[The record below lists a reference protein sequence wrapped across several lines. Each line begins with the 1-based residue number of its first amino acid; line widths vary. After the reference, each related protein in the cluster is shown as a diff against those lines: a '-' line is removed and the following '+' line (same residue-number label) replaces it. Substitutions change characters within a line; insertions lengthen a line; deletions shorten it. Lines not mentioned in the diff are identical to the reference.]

1 MIWHP
6 RSLVRAT
13 ILVLFL
19 LLHSVSFSTA
29 QEAKPTDDSALRE
42 QTVYIPYTKLRD
54 VFEKEGRGVFLPYDK
69 FRELWKAAH
78 ENRPQPAD
86 DKPPVGALVTE
97 ATHEA
102 VISRDVVK
110 VTAKV
115 KYELLGKGWQKVPLR
130 LHDSAIL
137 SAKIGNESARV
148 VQDPQLGYVLLLENK
163 TDKAVTGEAVLEYAK
178 SFEKTPGRNRVS
190 FRAPLAP
197 VSRWQVEIAEPGV
210 KIDIKPLIAASDV
223 PADNNQAGRSR
234 LQAFVGAADEVA
246 IEWTPR
252 AEGAQGLTALAHV
265 QLDEQVFVEE
275 TVTRVRLRL
284 AYTVLRGELMKLVF
298 DVPADQRVV
307 NVFETNVK
315 KWTAAPPAA
324 NQPQRVTV
332 ELFEPA
338 KSTQVVNVE
347 LEKVQSE
354 GAKPE
359 RIVPFV
365 TIQDVGRQQGV
376 VAVDLAEGLQAD
388 VARRAGLVQVDRNE
402 LPQSLAG
409 RNWRLMYRYTAP
421 PVELALNVTKIEPRV
436 TVDTWQRVTIEPN
449 QLTWH
454 VHARYTIEQAG
465 VFRLQ
470 WQLPPGVE
478 VRQVRGE
485 ATDGVAPF
493 TVGAHR
499 VEGDAKDR
507 LIVELSRQA
516 LGKVGLYL
524 ELSQKLTQPELLAPS
539 PQPAALPLGVPQPQG
554 DGLERADGRLVVYA
568 APQLRVQPTTT
579 DGLRPTSFAEALA
592 GFAQASRTPGNQQPV
607 QAFAWSQGAVK
618 LVVAAERRKPHITA
632 RQLVTVRVEPGVVR
646 GNIALRYDIL
656 HSGVKTL
663 RIDVPKSLAT
673 LLRNETLSVAD
684 APINPPPADVAA
696 DYVAWQLTGQGEFLG
711 SVAIKLRWEQPLE
724 EFDVGKSVD
733 IAVPHVQPKNVDR
746 AWGQIVLTK
755 AEGIDLQERDD
766 VRGLR
771 PIDPQTDLM
780 DSTRLPEAARAFE
793 FVDAWSLGLKA
804 TRYELET
811 VKVTS
816 IERALVRM
824 VHTRSRETS
833 VQALYRLRSARQRL
847 SVVLPTGAVFDSEP
861 LRVNG
866 RAVPIEKG
874 ANDEFH
880 LPLATQSVD
889 EAVLVEL
896 RYSLKD
902 VGPTFELP
910 TFPEEPAIQQVY
922 LSLYLPHEWAVVGFR
937 GPWHDENV
945 WRWHNQV
952 ADSQRRWGQVPMPR
966 RDDTNLAN
974 WLREGLP
981 NGAAPSRSFAADGQ
995 MYLFSTLR
1003 PANDATLS
1011 LRMID
1016 ASALKLAT
1024 CLLVL
1029 VGGVILLRGA
1039 WGTRVVGLAALIA
1052 GLIVLAVFMPLLS
1065 HEIVSEAFIGAIA
1078 LVLLLWFVRAVYQGW
1093 QCCRPRPVFVE
1104 SPPAAPPPAPSEPTV
1119 TDNATEEHHE

>member
-6 RSLVRAT
+6 RSFVHVTT
-13 ILVLFL
+13 IALLVLL
-19 LLHSVSFSTA
+19 QLASLGIA
-29 QEAKPTDDSALRE
+29 QESKPSDDPALRE

-78 ENRPQPAD
+78 ENRPKPPD

-102 VISRDVVK
+102 VVSRDVVK

-130 LHDSAIL
+130 LTDSAIL

-163 TDKAVTGEAVLEYAK
+163 TDKAVTGEAVIEYAK
-178 SFEKTPGRNRVS
+178 SFEKKPGRNRVS

-223 PADNNQAGRSR
+223 PADSTKAGRSL
-234 LQAFVGAADEVA
+234 LQAFVGAADDVA

-252 AEGAQGLTALAHV
+252 AEGAQGLTSLAHV

-275 TVTRVRLRL
+275 TVTRSRLRL
-284 AYTVLRGELMKLVF
+284 VYTILRGELTKLTF

-315 KWTAAPPAA
+315 KWSTAPPAA

-332 ELFEPA
+332 DLFEPA
-338 KSTQVVNVE
+338 KSSQTVNVE
-347 LEKVQSE
+347 LERVQGE

-359 RIVPFV
+359 RSVPFV

-376 VAVDLAEGLQAD
+376 VAVDVAEGLQAD
-388 VARRAGLVQVDRNE
+388 VVRRAGIVQVDRHE

-421 PVELALNVTKIEPRV
+421 PVELALNVAKIEPRI
-436 TVDTWQRVTIEPN
+436 TVDTLQRTTIEPDR
-449 QLTWH
+449 LTWH

-478 VRQVRGE
+478 VREVRGE
-485 ATDGVAPF
+485 PSDGFAPVN
-493 TVGAHR
+493 VGAHR

-524 ELSQKLTQPELLAPS
+524 QLSQKLTQPELLAPS
-539 PQPAALPLGVPQPQG
+539 PKPADLPIPVPQPQG
-554 DGLERADGRLVVYA
+554 DGLERTDGRLVIYA
-568 APQLRVQPTTT
+568 APQLRVQPTTI
-579 DGLRPTSFAEALA
+579 DGLRSTSFAEAMT
-592 GFAQASRTPGNQQPV
+592 GFPQQSQTPTGQQPV

-618 LVVAAERRKPHITA
+618 LVVAAERRKPHVTA
-632 RQLVTVRVEPGVVR
+632 RQLVTIRVEPGVVQ

-663 RIDVPKSLAT
+663 RIDVPKSLAP
-673 LLRNETLSVAD
+673 LLRNETSGVTDSPL
-684 APINPPPADVAA
+684 NPPPADVAE

-724 EFDVGKSVD
+724 QFDVGKSVD
-733 IAVPHVQPKNVDR
+733 LVVPHVQPKLVDR
-746 AWGQIVLTK
+746 AWGQIALAK
-755 AEGIDLQERDD
+755 AEGIDLQEHDD
-766 VRGLR
+766 IAGLR

-780 DSTRLPEAARAFE
+780 DGTRLADAARAFE
-793 FVDAWSLGLKA
+793 FVDTWSLRLKA
-804 TRYELET
+804 TRYELEA

-816 IERALVRM
+816 IERAVIRM

-861 LRVNG
+861 LRVNS
-866 RAVPIEKG
+866 RAVPLEKG
-874 ANDEFH
+874 ANNEFH

-889 EAVLVEL
+889 EAVVVEL
-896 RYSLKD
+896 RYSLKE
-902 VGPTFELP
+902 VGPTFALP

-922 LSLYLPHEWAVVGFR
+922 LSLYLPQEWAVVGFD
-937 GPWHDENV
+937 GPWHDENE
-945 WRWHNQV
+945 WRWHDQV
-952 ADSQRRWGQVPMPR
+952 INSRRRWGQVPVPR
-966 RDDTNLAN
+966 RDEANLAN
-974 WLREGLP
+974 WLREGVTKA
-981 NGAAPSRSFAADGQ
+981 GAPSNSFAADGQ

-1003 PANDATLS
+1003 PAGDATLS
-1011 LRMID
+1011 LRVID
-1016 ASALKLAT
+1016 ATRLKLAT
-1024 CLLVL
+1024 CLIVL
-1029 VGGVILLRGA
+1029 VGGVVLLRGA
-1039 WGTRVVGLAALIA
+1039 WSARFVGLAALLA

-1065 HEIVSEAFIGAIA
+1065 HEIVSEALLGAFGI
-1078 LVLLLWFVRAVYQGW
+1078 VLLLWGGRAAYQGW
-1093 QCCRPRPVFVE
+1093 QCCRPQPTFVE
-1104 SPPAAPPPAPSEPTV
+1104 SPPAAPPPSSSESV
-1119 TDNATEEHHE
+1119 ATPNTTEGSHE